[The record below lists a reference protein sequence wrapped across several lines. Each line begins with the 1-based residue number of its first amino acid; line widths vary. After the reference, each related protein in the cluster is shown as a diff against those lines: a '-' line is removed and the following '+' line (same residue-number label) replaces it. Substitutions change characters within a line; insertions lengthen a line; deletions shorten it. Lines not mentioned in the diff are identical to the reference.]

1 MRGCNS
7 DDVMPHSKDLGYN
20 VQLYGKMDTGG
31 SVCRTG
37 IDICQATGYHDK
49 GNWSTKHK
57 DGNVPNYYPGDLLHS
72 WAASATIE
80 HAIFEP
86 LNEPNKWINLTHA
99 GGTPFP
105 TDWPNIQNCVD
116 YVNALG
122 GGSALPFA
130 LYCSVLDPHPPYFT
144 NATWLAKID
153 DNALDAT
160 INASRWQPLEFVHPA
175 DKFQFTAEGVPA
187 DFNLTLARRL
197 ARVREI
203 VLSFFSLEP
212 RGLCCGSA
220 LEGCTHIKNKKKGG
234 GCVLTCADVC

>member
-1 MRGCNS
+1 
-7 DDVMPHSKDLGYN
+7 MPHSKDLGYN

-197 ARVREI
+197 ARVRKI
-203 VLSFFSLEP
+203 TLSFFSLEP

-220 LEGCTHIKNKKKGG
+220 LEGCTHIKKKKKGG
-234 GCVLTCADVC
+234 CVC